1 VVSGSP
7 CARSWSAAS
16 LALLRLLGSS
26 NCDTERERARAR
38 VGWWVGGWGWRQGRL
53 CFKNA
58 FDDRGSIVGCS
69 TYISLCLNDP
79 HTNQN
84 RQEKLKLRILTV
96 FS

>member
-1 VVSGSP
+1 MVSGSP

-26 NCDTERERARAR
+26 NCDREIERER
-38 VGWWVGGWGWRQGRL
+38 VGWWVGGWGWRQRRL

-58 FDDRGSIVGCS
+58 FDDRGSVVGCS
-69 TYISLCLNDP
+69 TYISLCRNDP
-79 HTNQN
+79 HTNPN
-84 RQEKLKLRILTV
+84 RQKKLKLRILTY